1 MTERTRLPGLAA
13 AGDIRANVKRV
24 AESGQCKRLKD
35 EAADCFDIEI
45 FIKVFAVDFNFAGTL
60 ADANSCARG
69 FSASG
74 GADFRFGHCCVHSK
88 ISIKVLPV
96 QDSEPHADALLRHI
110 LSV

>member
-45 FIKVFAVDFNFAGTL
+45 FIKV
-60 ADANSCARG
+60 
-69 FSASG
+69 
-74 GADFRFGHCCVHSK
+74 
-88 ISIKVLPV
+88 LPV